1 MKKLILFSAICL
13 AANSNM
19 VAQRLVVVAT
29 PPQVLFETVTGG
41 INEAK
46 LESAVKVF
54 PNPAVNEITINLQQG
69 YDLNFSELFIYDV
82 TGKNVLHEKNPQF
95 KNGTFIVNI
104 KGLEEGIY
112 TLTLI
117 TKNNR
122 SAVNNK
128 FIIRK

>member
-1 MKKLILFSAICL
+1 MKKFILFSVICI

-19 VAQRLVVVAT
+19 FAQKLLVQAT
-29 PPQVLFETVTGG
+29 APQVLFETITVG

-54 PNPAVNEITINLQQG
+54 PNPAVNEITLNLQQG
-69 YDLNFSELFIYDV
+69 YDLNFSELFVYDV
-82 TGKNVLHEKNPQF
+82 TGKKVLHEKNPDF
-95 KNGTFIVNI
+95 KNGTFILNI
-104 KGLEEGIY
+104 KGLEEGVY
-112 TLTLI
+112 TLTLY